1 MTARKLSILTA
12 ALLGL
17 GMQGVASAVQSPNFY
32 ECSGRNV
39 NLTLAVGSGVEMG
52 IVAPE
57 NSLNLQIGKKNYTFR
72 GTEVSSETTLIGDLW
87 EVTLNMIP
95 DLSTDYATVIIPEI
109 NLGDSPVTFKS
120 QLVLTKVS
128 TPFTGSPVEGV
139 INASRYIDLSCS
151 ASMVYY

>member
-1 MTARKLSILTA
+1 MNTRKLSILAA

-17 GMQGVASAVQSPNFY
+17 GAQGVANAVQSPNFY

-39 NLTLAVGSGVEMG
+39 NLTLAVGSGAEVG

-72 GTEVSSETTLIGDLW
+72 GPEVSSETTLIGDLW

-128 TPFTGSPVEGV
+128 TPFTRVPVEGV
-139 INASRYIDLSCS
+139 VNSSRYIDLSCS
-151 ASMVYY
+151 ASLVYY